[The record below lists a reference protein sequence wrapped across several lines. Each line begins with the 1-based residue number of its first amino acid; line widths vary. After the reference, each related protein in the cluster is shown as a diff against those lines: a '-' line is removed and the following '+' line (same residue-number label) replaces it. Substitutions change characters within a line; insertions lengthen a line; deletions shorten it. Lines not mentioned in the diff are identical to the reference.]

1 MISFLQDIHRASI
14 KPRLRIMAEAK
25 NEGNPHGKLYNIP
38 ERSFDLIVKLDE
50 GEDVRREMAGLP
62 AFEIK
67 HRNNGYF
74 F

>member
-1 MISFLQDIHRASI
+1 
-14 KPRLRIMAEAK
+14 MAEAK